1 MAALLVKRGVIAAS
15 AHSKSAKISAQTLA
29 NFCNGDTQV
38 LVTVMM
44 GACAACSRTLIHLRQ

>member
-1 MAALLVKRGVIAAS
+1 MAAFLVKRGVIAAS
-15 AHSKSAKISAQTLA
+15 AHSKLSKVSHQALA

-44 GACAACSRTLIHLRQ
+44 GTA